1 MSISSQSPDVIA
13 QLASEKRTWP
23 GWSTI
28 ESEPAVFNELLKNIG
43 VRDTQ
48 VEEVYSL
55 DEDSLNAIKYRAN
68 NLVNC
73 YRETNGYRPVYGLIF
88 LFRWKSEV
96 DPEEAEVS
104 CPEGV
109 WFANQVTDNLCAS
122 LAMLNI
128 VMNCPDVDV
137 GEHLRSFREFSRDLS
152 PPLRGLALANFEYLR
167 QCHNAFARKA
177 EMMDSDIGLLEASKR
192 RKSTAEEEEEE
203 SFHFIAYVP
212 IGNSLW
218 ELDGLK
224 RQPVK
229 LGKGFHPMRFR
240 IRDLTSTGECTC
252 ETWLSLATPK
262 IQERILRYEQDEIR
276 FTLLAIVKKPLTML
290 QSQLSTNANLVGL
303 IERRL
308 DSLDVNWKSAGVE
321 IGDTEVDQVMVV
333 DIESE
338 LEAARLVD
346 RRAKLVQ
353 EQDTL
358 RFKIREEEEK
368 LETYTTYA
376 TRKQHDYSPF
386 ISKMLGFLADNQSLQ
401 QYLE

>member
-1 MSISSQSPDVIA
+1 MSVVTQSPDVIA
-13 QLASEKRTWP
+13 QLAGEKRAWP

-43 VRDTQ
+43 VRDAQ

-55 DEDSLNAIKYRAN
+55 DEDSLNAIK
-68 NLVNC
+68 
-73 YRETNGYRPVYGLIF
+73 PVYGLIF
-88 LFRWKSEV
+88 LFRWKSEI

-177 EMMDSDIGLLEASKR
+177 EMMDSDIGLLGASKR
-192 RKSTAEEEEEE
+192 KKITGDEEEEET
-203 SFHFIAYVP
+203 FHFIAYVP

-224 RQPVK
+224 RQPVR
-229 LGKGFHPMRFR
+229 L
-240 IRDLTSTGECTC
+240 GECTS
-252 ETWLSLATPK
+252 ETWLTLATPK

-276 FTLLAIVKKPLTML
+276 FTLLAIVKKPLTLL
-290 QSQLSTNANLVGL
+290 QSQLSANAKLVGL
-303 IERRL
+303 IDRRL
-308 DSLDVNWKSAGVE
+308 DSLDVNWKSILSEDSVYPE
-321 IGDTEVDQVMVV
+321 IRTDVTDVDQAMAA

-338 LEAARLVD
+338 LEVARLVD

-358 RFKIREEEEK
+358 RFKIREELEK

-386 ISKMLGFLADNQSLQ
+386 IRKMLGILADKQCLQ

>member
-1 MSISSQSPDVIA
+1 M
-13 QLASEKRTWP
+13 
-23 GWSTI
+23 
-28 ESEPAVFNELLKNIG
+28 FNELLKNIG
-43 VRDTQ
+43 VRDAQ

-55 DEDSLNAIKYRAN
+55 DEDSLNAIK
-68 NLVNC
+68 
-73 YRETNGYRPVYGLIF
+73 PVYGLIF

-96 DPEEAEVS
+96 DPEETEVS

-177 EMMDSDIGLLEASKR
+177 EMMDSDIGLLGASKR
-192 RKSTAEEEEEE
+192 RKTTAEEEEEE

-229 LGKGFHPMRFR
+229 LG
-240 IRDLTSTGECTC
+240 ECTS

-276 FTLLAIVKKPLTML
+276 FTLLAIVKKPLTIL
-290 QSQLSTNANLVGL
+290 QSQLSTNVKLVGL

-308 DSLDVNWKSAGVE
+308 DSLDANWKCALSEDSANLGVD
-321 IGDTEVDQVMVV
+321 IDDTDVDQVMVA

-338 LEAARLVD
+338 LDAARLVD

-353 EQDTL
+353 EHDTL
-358 RFKIREEEEK
+358 RFKIREEQEK

-386 ISKMLGFLADNQSLQ
+386 IRKMLGFLADNQSLQ